1 MSPDRKSS
9 TTIPLSIALACAV
22 IICVILG
29 YSLITGLYGTAPV
42 THGTSPVTSQ
52 NITPSGDHS
61 AAGTLLVIPAGVC
74 SVNLARPTLPVVP
87 VTYDNATLYLTSLAP
102 EVLVPYTDRGFSEE
116 GQAAISWWIFPGF
129 DDANREYRRYM
140 RGSAEE
146 QRTYPPEEQ
155 RFFTFITN
163 MLDRAEQQSV
173 LTHETRLF
181 RGITPS
187 VAGLVLN
194 SSEWR
199 EAPFASTAY
208 DITVTLDSYGTR
220 DAGGYLNVLVL
231 QRHMGDQAIY
241 ANEDQREFLLPRNT
255 AWNVVKTE
263 NIRTLTVNA
272 DFALHNRTETSASFH
287 NVRLIYLRDAGC
299 IA

>member
-1 MSPDRKSS
+1 MSPDRKRS
-9 TTIPLSIALACAV
+9 TTIPLSIVLACAV

-29 YSLITGLYGTAPV
+29 YSLITGISGMAPAAQ
-42 THGTSPVTSQ
+42 GTSPFTLQ
-52 NITPSGDHS
+52 NITPSGDHL
-61 AAGTLLVIPAGVC
+61 AAGTSLIMPAVVC
-74 SVNLARPTLPVVP
+74 PIDLARPTLPVVSM
-87 VTYDNATLYLTSLAP
+87 TYDNATLYLTRPAP

-116 GQAAISWWIFPGF
+116 EQAAISWWIFPGF

-140 RGSAEE
+140 RGTGEE
-146 QRTYPPEEQ
+146 QQAYPPEEQ
-155 RFFTFITN
+155 RFFAFITK
-163 MLDRAEQQSV
+163 MLDRTEQRSV

-208 DITVTLDSYGTR
+208 DITVTLDPYGTR
-220 DAGGYLNVLVL
+220 DASGYLNVLGM
-231 QRHMGDQAIY
+231 QRHTGDRAIY
-241 ANEDQREFLLPRNT
+241 INEDQREFLLPRNT

-272 DFALHNRTETSASFH
+272 DFALHNRTETSATFH
-287 NVRLIYLRDAGC
+287 NVRLIYIEDKRC
-299 IA
+299 PV